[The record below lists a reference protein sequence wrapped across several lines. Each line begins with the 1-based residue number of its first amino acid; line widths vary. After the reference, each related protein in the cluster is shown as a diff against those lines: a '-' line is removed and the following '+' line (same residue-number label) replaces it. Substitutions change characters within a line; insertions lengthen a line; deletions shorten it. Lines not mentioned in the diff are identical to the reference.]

1 VAGAAEGSVPP
12 TGLAVHSGAG
22 ALVPAIVAAAPAL
35 AGVVFA
41 DAGLP
46 APGAAWLETAPGEL
60 RGHLLGLA
68 AGGGLPPWHRWF
80 PPETLAEVLPDPAVR
95 AAFTA
100 ELRPLPVAWF
110 AEPAPAAAGW
120 PGSPPLPC
128 AYLLL
133 SEAYEGE
140 AAAAAAAGWPVERVT
155 GAGGHLAM
163 LAEADGLAGVLGSLT
178 DRLAG

>member
-1 VAGAAEGSVPP
+1 MAGAAEGSVPP

-120 PGSPPLPC
+120 P
-128 AYLLL
+128 
-133 SEAYEGE
+133 
-140 AAAAAAAGWPVERVT
+140 VERVT